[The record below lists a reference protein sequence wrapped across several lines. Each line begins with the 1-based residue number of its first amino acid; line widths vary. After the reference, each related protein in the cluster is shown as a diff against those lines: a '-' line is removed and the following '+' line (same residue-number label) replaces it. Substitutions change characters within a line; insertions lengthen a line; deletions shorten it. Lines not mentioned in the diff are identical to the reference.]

1 MDRSKACRVIDSL
14 PPLHIRVIGLESRLW
29 PDADAFSNQMQYDDA
44 AIQLF
49 HKTRDESSSG
59 TQTLQ
64 REFLVITLKI

>member
-29 PDADAFSNQMQYDDA
+29 PDADAFSNQMQYA